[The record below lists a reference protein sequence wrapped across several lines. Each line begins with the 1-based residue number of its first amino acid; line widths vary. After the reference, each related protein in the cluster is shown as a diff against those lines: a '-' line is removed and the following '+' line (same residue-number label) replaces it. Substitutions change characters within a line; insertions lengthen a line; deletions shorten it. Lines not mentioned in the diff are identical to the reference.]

1 MFENLIF
8 SIAVSTHLGLA
19 GDFASIHPHVQYRM
33 DNQYIAGIYH
43 NSDKRASVYFGKRTS
58 WKAPYDIIPEV
69 SIEYGLVHGY
79 KEWDVAPMLKI
90 NYGALFVAPAAT
102 KDDFGIVAGYE
113 VKF

>member
-19 GDFASIHPHVQYRM
+19 GDFASIHPHVQYKSP
-33 DNQYIAGIYH
+33 DDYITGGYH
-43 NSDKRASVYFGKRTS
+43 NSDKRTGIYFGKRTTYKQLS
-58 WKAPYDIIPEV
+58 V
-69 SIEYGLVHGY
+69 EYGVVHGY